1 MILSQ
6 SSSSLESIGQLICV
20 VLLFFFVLFLA
31 YITARITGS
40 YQSNV
45 INKNSNIKVIEVF
58 RLSNNKLIEI
68 VKIGNQ
74 YLALAVCKD
83 QVSVLVHLDES
94 EIKEREA
101 SLEPINFKNILNKI
115 KNEKQDEEQ

>member
-1 MILSQ
+1 MILSK

-83 QVSVLVHLDES
+83 QLSELAHLDES
-94 EIKEREA
+94 EIKERET

-115 KNEKQDEEQ
+115 KNEKQDE